1 MEKKYVEE
9 FAEIAEKL
17 RTADDKAAYR
27 ILERM
32 RFGVLD
38 KAMLSL
44 VKKDFSLDKREA
56 VALLSQAIVPEGCN
70 VHIYMSCGFA
80 CFWNNSKDPDEKI
93 AVGLDCTNMKQ
104 VRLLVGH
111 MNEKTTR
118 TEILDENAVFTAPSA
133 KLKAIINGIEG
144 LSEQKPGLWVRPLG
158 EVKNLAQAKRLIKP
172 AWDSAYNAIKPFGD
186 KW

>member
-1 MEKKYVEE
+1 MEKKYVTK

-17 RTADDKAAYR
+17 RIADDKTAYR
-27 ILERM
+27 ILDRI

-38 KAMLSL
+38 KAILSL

-56 VALLSQAIVPEGCN
+56 VSLLSQAVLPEGSD
-70 VHIYMSCGFA
+70 VHVYTSRGFF
-80 CFWNNSKDPDEKI
+80 CSWYNSKNPNEKI

-104 VRLLVGH
+104 VKLLVGH
-111 MNEKTTR
+111 TSEKTTR
-118 TEILDENAVFTAPSA
+118 AGILEEDAAFTAPPA
-133 KLKAIINGIEG
+133 KLRGIISGIEG
-144 LSEQKPGLWVRPLG
+144 LSEQRPGLWLRPLG

-172 AWDSAYNAIKPFGD
+172 VWDSVYNAIKPFCD